1 MKNKFI
7 IAPITASLLLV
18 TTPNLQATGL
28 PVIDAANIV
37 QTTITA
43 KKSIDQLQTMVDNLK
58 QLKDS
63 VNFDYKAYFKDVLGV
78 TNFMESIAYARA
90 DFEQVFKEKFKNYE
104 IFVDL
109 AKGET
114 GYEDFEKIYRTL
126 GTTTRDTV
134 NSSLKQL
141 NLSIAEM
148 NKDEKSID
156 KLREMSKT
164 ANGNRQVQQVAH
176 QIQLKIIEQ
185 SKKLQQ
191 VLMSNVQVQNSWVA
205 KQNAKEEMQHAA
217 KFARKKIKDIDLRK
231 DWGKAR

>member
-1 MKNKFI
+1 MKSKLISTI
-7 IAPITASLLLV
+7 IAGILL
-18 TTPNLQATGL
+18 TTTSNLQAGL
-28 PVIDAANIV
+28 PVIDVANIA
-37 QTTITA
+37 QT
-43 KKSIDQLQTMVDNLK
+43 SISAYNNVKQVEKMVINLK
-58 QLKDS
+58 KLRDS
-63 VNFDYKAYFKDVLGV
+63 VNFDYKQYFKDVLGV

-90 DFEQVFKEKFKNYE
+90 DFEKVFKDKFKDYQ

-114 GYEDFEKIYRTL
+114 GYEDFEKIYRKL

-141 NLSIAEM
+141 NLSIKEM
-148 NKDEKSID
+148 NKDEASID

-164 ANGNRQVQQVAH
+164 AEGNIQVQQVAH

-205 KQNAKEEMQHAA
+205 KQNAKEEMQEAA
-217 KFARKKIKDIDLRK
+217 KASRIRVKDIDLKR

>member
-1 MKNKFI
+1 MKSKLI
-7 IAPITASLLLV
+7 STITAGILLT
-18 TTPNLQATGL
+18 TTPNLYATGL
-28 PVIDAANIV
+28 PVVDVANIV
-37 QTTITA
+37 QT
-43 KKSIDQLQTMVDNLK
+43 SISAVKNAQQLDKMIDNLK
-58 QLKDS
+58 ELKDT
-63 VNFDYKAYFKDVLGV
+63 VNFDYKKYFKDALGI

-90 DFEQVFKEKFKNYE
+90 DFEKVFKDKFKDYQ

-141 NLSIAEM
+141 NLSIKEM
-148 NKDEKSID
+148 NKDESSID

-205 KQNAKEEMQHAA
+205 KQNAKEEMQEAA
-217 KFARKKIKDIDLRK
+217 ASLRHTGPLYDLTK
-231 DWGKAR
+231 HYGKPL

>member
-1 MKNKFI
+1 MKNKI
-7 IAPITASLLLV
+7 LTTITATVLLA
-18 TTPNLQATGL
+18 TTPNLQAGI
-28 PVIDAANIV
+28 PVIDVTNIV
-37 QTTITA
+37 QTTISAVKNT
-43 KKSIDQLQTMVDNLK
+43 KQLEKMVKNLE
-58 QLKDS
+58 QLKDT
-63 VNFDYKAYFKDVLGV
+63 VNFDYKKYFRDVLGV

-90 DFEQVFKEKFKNYE
+90 DFEKVFKDKFKDYQ

-141 NLSIAEM
+141 NLSIKEM
-148 NKDEKSID
+148 NKDEASID

-164 ANGNRQVQQVAH
+164 AKGNRQVQQVAH

-205 KQNAKEEMQHAA
+205 KQNAKEEMQEAA
-217 KFARKKIKDIDLRK
+217 ASLRHTGPLYDLTK
-231 DWGKAR
+231 HYGEPL